1 MAEERFTFTEE
12 LHIPTPWGYL
22 AAKVWGPDNGV
33 PVLAL
38 HGWQDNAGSF
48 DTLAPL
54 LPANV
59 RLVCLDFCGHGL
71 SSHYPPG
78 MFLNYYDHVYHVKL
92 VIDFFK
98 WKKVSILAHS
108 MGAITAIFFVS
119 MFPELVDKFI
129 SLDAVK
135 QLSSSAEYL
144 PARMKSIL
152 NHFQEVCQRLEQGPL
167 STVSYE
173 EARDKL
179 VKNYGG
185 SIDEKDADILLIR
198 GLRKIKEDSDEY
210 EFTRDLRSTIRPYIF
225 NDFTTEQLKAVA
237 RGIVCPFLLIKAKN
251 TSMFEPKELY
261 REFYDLYRDASE
273 DFRYVE
279 VDGKHHVHLSQPEL
293 VAPIITNFLFPTKS
307 KL

>member
-1 MAEERFTFTEE
+1 M
-12 LHIPTPWGYL
+12 Y
-22 AAKVWGPDNGV
+22 PD
-33 PVLAL
+33 
-38 HGWQDNAGSF
+38 
-48 DTLAPL
+48 
-54 LPANV
+54 
-59 RLVCLDFCGHGL
+59 LVE
-71 SSHYPPG
+71 
-78 MFLNYYDHVYHVKL
+78 KL
-92 VIDFFK
+92 
-98 WKKVSILAHS
+98 
-108 MGAITAIFFVS
+108 
-119 MFPELVDKFI
+119 I

-144 PARMKSIL
+144 PARMRSIL
-152 NHFQEVCQRLEQGPL
+152 NNFQEINERLNQGPL

-173 EARDKL
+173 EARDRL

-198 GLRKIKEDSDEY
+198 GLRKVGEDEY
-210 EFTRDLRSTIRPYIF
+210 EFTRDLRSIIRPYLF

-261 REFYDLYRDASE
+261 REFYDIYRDASE

-279 VDGKHHVHLSQPEL
+279 VEGKHHVHLSNPEQ
-293 VAPIITNFLFPTKS
+293 VAPIIINFIFPVKS